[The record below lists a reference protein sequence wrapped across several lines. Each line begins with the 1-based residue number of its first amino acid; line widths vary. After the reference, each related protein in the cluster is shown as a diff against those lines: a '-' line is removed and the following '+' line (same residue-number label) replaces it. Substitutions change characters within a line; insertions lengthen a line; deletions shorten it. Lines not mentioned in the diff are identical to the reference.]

1 MLINRKNRECPR
13 LMILELLEYFMTPC
27 SAVAKSMGFLS
38 STVQVRAR
46 YRRCRGA
53 WKPHIEHSRDAILEA
68 ISHCRSRRKVMVLGA
83 GLLHD
88 IPVKEL
94 AGAFRKVVLVDIVH
108 SRSSRRAVRRF
119 QNVTQVCADVT
130 EVMEQLLQTVHL
142 PGAPLPISHPMRFVY
157 DPDLDLTLSVN
168 LLSQLPYVPVKYLGE
183 RRDAETIE
191 AYAKHLVEA
200 HLDYLCRL
208 PGHVALITDTV
219 VRRMTRKTN
228 HMEEW
233 DALYGAKLPPAE
245 STWEWHLAPS
255 PEVAR
260 GVDVYT
266 KVAAYVDWKKAVSG
280 SLSEED

>member
-1 MLINRKNRECPR
+1 
-13 LMILELLEYFMTPC
+13 MILELLEYLMTPC
-27 SAVAKSMGFLS
+27 SSAAKSMGFLS
-38 STVQVRAR
+38 STMQVRAR
-46 YRRCRGA
+46 YKRCRRA
-53 WKPHIEHSRDAILEA
+53 WKPHIEQSRDVILDA
-68 ISHCRSRRKVMVLGA
+68 VRRCRSRRKVVVFGA
-83 GLLHD
+83 GMLHD

-94 AGAFRKVVLVDIVH
+94 AGAFHEVVLVDIVH
-108 SRSSRRAVRRF
+108 PWSSRRALRRF

-130 EVMEQLLQTVHL
+130 ESMEQLLQIAHL
-142 PGAPLPISHPMRFVY
+142 SGAALPISRPMRFVY
-157 DPDLDLTLSVN
+157 DPELDLTLSVN
-168 LLSQLPYVPVKYLGE
+168 LLSQLPYVPVRYLSGS
-183 RRDAETIE
+183 RDPAAIE

-228 HMEEW
+228 YVEEW

-245 STWEWHLAPS
+245 STWEWRLAPS

-266 KVAAYVDWKKAVSG
+266 KVAAYVDWKKAVSDSPPETG
-280 SLSEED
+280 

>member
-1 MLINRKNRECPR
+1 
-13 LMILELLEYFMTPC
+13 
-27 SAVAKSMGFLS
+27 V
-38 STVQVRAR
+38 
-46 YRRCRGA
+46 
-53 WKPHIEHSRDAILEA
+53 
-68 ISHCRSRRKVMVLGA
+68 VLGA

-88 IPVKEL
+88 IPVEEL
-94 AGAFRKVVLVDIVH
+94 ADAFREVVLVDIVH
-108 SRSSRRAVRRF
+108 PWSSRRAVRRF
-119 QNVTQVCADVT
+119 QNVTQICADVT
-130 EVMEQLLQTVHL
+130 EVMEQLFHITSFPDAAL
-142 PGAPLPISHPMRFVY
+142 PKSHSMRFVD
-157 DPDLDLTLSVN
+157 DPELDLTLSVN

-183 RRDAETIE
+183 RRDTEAIE
-191 AYAKHLVEA
+191 VYAKHLVEA

-245 STWEWHLAPS
+245 STWEWRLAPS

-280 SLSEED
+280 SPPETG